1 MEARIQLSPVDAAE
15 IKPQPVINTEIL
27 LSHCQLIRHLTLLH
41 EMVLDAYPTMQSR
54 LQVSAQWIMGA
65 EVKLPPV
72 TIPESLPE
80 ESKQVLRILS
90 QMVVDCTQFEAQK

>member
-1 MEARIQLSPVDAAE
+1 MPRRTVLHGTHLPV
-15 IKPQPVINTEIL
+15 VV
-27 LSHCQLIRHLTLLH
+27 SH
-41 EMVLDAYPTMQSR
+41 

-72 TIPESLPE
+72 TIPEALPE
-80 ESKQVLRILS
+80 ESKQALKILS

>member
-1 MEARIQLSPVDAAE
+1 MIV
-15 IKPQPVINTEIL
+15 
-27 LSHCQLIRHLTLLH
+27 LH
-41 EMVLDAYPTMQSR
+41 

-72 TIPESLPE
+72 TIPEALPE
-80 ESKQVLRILS
+80 ESKQALKILS

>member
-1 MEARIQLSPVDAAE
+1 MSV
-15 IKPQPVINTEIL
+15 
-27 LSHCQLIRHLTLLH
+27 
-41 EMVLDAYPTMQSR
+41 

-72 TIPESLPE
+72 TIPEGLSE
-80 ESKQVLRILS
+80 DSKYTLRILS

>member
-1 MEARIQLSPVDAAE
+1 MLGATTLAHTTI
-15 IKPQPVINTEIL
+15 T
-27 LSHCQLIRHLTLLH
+27 TLLCCNFLPKLWH
-41 EMVLDAYPTMQSR
+41 DTAACCSSVDVCVSV

-72 TIPESLPE
+72 TIPEGLSE
-80 ESKQVLRILS
+80 DSKYTLRILS

>member
-1 MEARIQLSPVDAAE
+1 MGWGV
-15 IKPQPVINTEIL
+15 
-27 LSHCQLIRHLTLLH
+27 
-41 EMVLDAYPTMQSR
+41 

-72 TIPESLPE
+72 TVPEGLSE
-80 ESKQVLRILS
+80 DNKYTLRILS

>member
-1 MEARIQLSPVDAAE
+1 MSCRLSFSGNHDGVACLESFPVLVDFLF
-15 IKPQPVINTEIL
+15 VCMGT
-27 LSHCQLIRHLTLLH
+27 T
-41 EMVLDAYPTMQSR
+41 VGWGV

-72 TIPESLPE
+72 TVPEGLSEDNKYML
-80 ESKQVLRILS
+80 QVLS

>member
-1 MEARIQLSPVDAAE
+1 MSVLQVSA
-15 IKPQPVINTEIL
+15 
-27 LSHCQLIRHLTLLH
+27 QLIIVIYRHFFCYCYYYYYASALWLF
-41 EMVLDAYPTMQSR
+41 V

-72 TIPESLPE
+72 TIPEGLSE
-80 ESKQVLRILS
+80 DSKHTLRILS